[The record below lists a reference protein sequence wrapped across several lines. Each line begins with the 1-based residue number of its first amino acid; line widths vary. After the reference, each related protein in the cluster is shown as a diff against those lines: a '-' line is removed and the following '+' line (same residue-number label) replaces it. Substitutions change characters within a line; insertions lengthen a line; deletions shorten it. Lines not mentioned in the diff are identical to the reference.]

1 MAKHVN
7 YGFEKRQREL
17 DKQKKKQEKAKRRKL
32 ENGSNTAQKQGVQT
46 PSKGPLSPGSP
57 DRN

>member
-32 ENGSNTAQKQGVQT
+32 ENGSNPAQKQGVQT
-46 PSKGPLSPGSP
+46 PNKGPLSSEPP

>member
-32 ENGSNTAQKQGVQT
+32 ENGGNPAQKQGNQT
-46 PSKGPLSPGSP
+46 SNKGPLSSGPP